1 MKTLR
6 LDAITQKSIAISK
19 AAEIIKNGGVVAI
32 PTETVYGLAAA
43 ADNDEA
49 IKNVFLAK
57 GRPQD
62 NPLIVH
68 ISESDELEKIAREIP
83 KLAYDCAEKFWPGP
97 LTMVLQKGESVCDSV
112 SRGLDTVAVRMPSNP
127 IAREIIRQSGV
138 ALAAPSANVS
148 GYPSATSY
156 KHVLDDLDGK
166 IDAVVMAE
174 ESEIG
179 LESTVI
185 TLATNPPRL
194 LRPGAVTL
202 EQLREVIPNI
212 EVDSAVLNDL
222 AKGQKAASPGMKY
235 KHYSPKTEVFLVE
248 GSANEFADFVNEK
261 NDSVAICFDE
271 DSDIKIDFL
280 VYGSRK
286 NEKSLTRK
294 IFSLL
299 RQIDNKNYK
308 AAYVHAPEKNGVGLA
323 VYNRLIRAAA
333 FKVIKL

>member
-68 ISESDELEKIAREIP
+68 ISESDELEKITREIP
-83 KLAYDCAEKFWPGP
+83 KLAYDCAERFWPGP

-127 IAREIIRQSGV
+127 IARGIIKQSGV

>member
-68 ISESDELEKIAREIP
+68 ISESNELEKIAREIP
-83 KLAYDCAEKFWPGP
+83 KLATDLAERFWPGP

-127 IAREIIRQSGV
+127 IAREIIKQSGV

>member
-1 MKTLR
+1 MSFSSVEMLSEVAR
-6 LDAITQKSIAISK
+6 DIPE
-19 AAEIIKNGGVVAI
+19 AAYEC
-32 PTETVYGLAAA
+32 
-43 ADNDEA
+43 
-49 IKNVFLAK
+49 AK
-57 GRPQD
+57 R
-62 NPLIVH
+62 
-68 ISESDELEKIAREIP
+68 
-83 KLAYDCAEKFWPGP
+83 FWPGP

-127 IAREIIRQSGV
+127 IARGIIKQSGV

-299 RQIDNKNYK
+299 RQIDNKRRINK
-308 AAYVHAPEKNGVGLA
+308 T
-323 VYNRLIRAAA
+323 I
-333 FKVIKL
+333 

>member
-68 ISESDELEKIAREIP
+68 ISESDELEKITREIP
-83 KLAYDCAEKFWPGP
+83 KLAYDCAERFWPGP

>member
-68 ISESDELEKIAREIP
+68 ISESDELEKITREIP
-83 KLAYDCAEKFWPGP
+83 KLAYDCAERFWPGP

-127 IAREIIRQSGV
+127 IAREIIKQSGV